1 MRFLVI
7 LILVG
12 LVYFSAT
19 ALVTSDPE
27 QDHSGSCPTYAMMCA
42 IYCPRTSLV
51 TMAPGQTNG
60 CTSDSECASDEK
72 CCKPACGCTN
82 KCVKAT
88 IKSQSTLSP

>member
-12 LVYFSAT
+12 LVCFNT
-19 ALVTSDPE
+19 KALTPLEPE

-42 IYCPRTSLV
+42 IYCSRTSRSIM
-51 TMAPGQTNG
+51 TPEKTNG
-60 CTSDSECASDEK
+60 CTRDSECASDEK

-88 IKSQSTLSP
+88 TKSQSTLSP